1 MILSF
6 FFSNVFLFVWLFVW
20 LVFGCLVVF
29 CLLVLAGTDY
39 EDEMKKEEEKM
50 EKTTINKKET
60 IDLNDIPSV
69 ITYIFP
75 DLKE

>member
-1 MILSF
+1 MILSSSVLM
-6 FFSNVFLFVWLFVW
+6 FSCLFVVW
-20 LVFGCLVVF
+20 L
-29 CLLVLAGTDY
+29 LAGTDY

-75 DLKE
+75 ELKE